1 MKIAIYADA
10 PDLAYISRLKRLL
23 GDEVSGVIITKIPEY
38 KFEMMAELKV
48 RGFTDCII
56 LSSRAAAC
64 FLKTKVKEPDSAG
77 TGLTMTDLL
86 GSFTRESDV
95 NFLFLTQLRIMITSP
110 YGELLQRTH
119 LRKILSPES
128 YITQTKFIY
137 KVIQTAQDF
146 NEAHDFLA
154 SCNFIALDIE
164 TGVGNIECISFAGF
178 KDNASISYVID
189 IKDYATYEWM
199 KSLCALDV
207 PKVTHNGMYDMTHL
221 IAWGCPARKWYFDT
235 YALFHSTYSELP
247 RTLAFVTAFYIKESV
262 YWKDEG
268 NTGNRAD
275 YLRYN
280 ARDTWATG
288 NTFLAMMA
296 ELPDYAR
303 QNYKIKFPEIAPCLL
318 CGLEGIAVD
327 PALKFKLMQE
337 QTKILDNSLRSIQTM
352 LGENFNP
359 NSPKQMG
366 LLLKLLTGKIQDSSD
381 AKTIARISE
390 QSPLANRILSTCT
403 DYKKSRKLLSTYVDA
418 RLYGNRYLYSI
429 NPFGTDTGRMAASQS
444 HLFIKDGSKYLHYGQ
459 QVQNLPPYVKNM
471 LVADEGFLLC
481 EIDKKA
487 SESYCTA
494 ALSRDER
501 LWDVIHNSPDF
512 HCTNASLFF
521 GIPFEALFDS
531 VNAKVLNKDIRT
543 LAKRVN
549 HGANYN
555 MGANVLVLTM
565 GDKKIWESRT
575 LLIDTYRNSLLNP
588 TMETNKQNTHRLLS
602 AILECKTSKDI
613 GGFLLDRFHE
623 AYPRIKSRWY
633 GEIALEVTETKK
645 LTSPSGWTRVFMG
658 DARNDK
664 LALNSAIAHGPQ
676 HLSVA
681 LLNIGFRKIFDK
693 LQGVNFKLKAQIHD
707 SVFFQYRIGH
717 EHLVHEAND
726 MLMGTVVVHGKTLL
740 IPNDATFGSPVWG
753 GLK

>member
-1 MKIAIYADA
+1 MKLAIYMDAADM
-10 PDLAYISRLKRLL
+10 AYISRIKRLI
-23 GDEVSGVIITKIPEY
+23 GEDVSGVVITKIPDY
-38 KFEMMAELKV
+38 KFEMLAEL
-48 RGFTDCII
+48 RTREFTDCLI
-56 LSSRAAAC
+56 LSSRAAEC
-64 FLKTKVKEPDSAG
+64 LLGTKVKEPDTMG
-77 TGLTMTDLL
+77 GGLTMTDLL
-86 GSFTRESDV
+86 GSFRVEEGI
-95 NFLFLTQLRIMITSP
+95 NFLFMTQLRVMIASP
-110 YGELLQRTH
+110 YGELLQKTH
-119 LRKILSPES
+119 IKKLLAPES
-128 YITQTKFIY
+128 YVRPTQFRY
-137 KVIQTAQDF
+137 KVIQTVQDYTTAY
-146 NEAHDFLA
+146 EFLS

-164 TGVGNIECISFAGF
+164 TGSGRIECISFAGF
-178 KDNASISYVID
+178 KNHESISYVID
-189 IKDYATYEWM
+189 IKHMDAYEWM
-199 KSLCALDV
+199 KSLCLLDV

-221 IAWGCPARKWYFDT
+221 ISWGCPATKWYFDT

-247 RTLAFVTAFYIKESV
+247 RTLAFVTAFYIKDSM

-268 NTGNRAD
+268 KTGNRED

-288 NTFLAMMA
+288 NAFLAMMRDI
-296 ELPDYAR
+296 PDYAR
-303 QNYKIKFPEIAPCLL
+303 TNYKIKFPEIAPCVL
-318 CGLEGIAVD
+318 CGLEGVAVD
-327 PALKFKLMQE
+327 SELKYRLIDEQVTILEENFKSI
-337 QTKILDNSLRSIQTM
+337 KIM

-381 AKTIARISE
+381 AKTISRISE
-390 QSPLANRILSTCT
+390 QNPLAARILSTCT
-403 DYKKSRKLLSTYVDA
+403 DYKKARKLLSTYVEA
-418 RLYGNRYLYSI
+418 RLYGNRYLYAI

-494 ALSRDER
+494 ALSRDEK

-521 GIPFEALFDS
+521 GIPFELLFDTAS
-531 VNAKVLNKDIRT
+531 GKVLNKDIRT

-555 MGANVLVLTM
+555 MGANVLVDTM

-575 LLIDTYRNSLLNP
+575 LLLAAYK
-588 TMETNKQNTHRLLS
+588 ERLLEGYDANIYRLYS
-602 AILECKTSKDI
+602 AILQCKVSKDI
-613 GGFLLDRFHE
+613 GAFLLDRFHE

-645 LTSPSGWTRVFMG
+645 LASPSGWTRVFMG

-681 LLNIGFRKIFDK
+681 LLNIGFRKIFDT
-693 LQGVNFKLKAQIHD
+693 LQGANFKLKAQIHD

-726 MLMGTVVVHGKTLL
+726 MLMGEITVHGKTLL
-740 IPNDATFGSPVWG
+740 IPNDATYGQRVWG
-753 GLK
+753 NLK